1 MKIFLV
7 ISSLLIISIFFFYK
21 EEPEVSDE
29 IEIKLDKKV
38 VVKKLQKESFTKTL
52 KFSGFSEASRIVIIK
67 SQVEGKVSSKS
78 FEKGKFYKA
87 GSQLVLIDPED
98 KIARLK
104 EMEALLN
111 QRKKEYEV
119 AEKLFKKG
127 FRSEVKLS
135 ESRTNFENALA
146 LYEKRQVE
154 LNNTKIL
161 IPFDS
166 TIEDSFIEL
175 GDYVKKGDKIAKIVD
190 LDPIFVKVNV
200 TENVINNLRLNQ
212 TTSIII
218 ADKYYE
224 GLISY
229 ISKTSDPLT
238 RNFRVE
244 IKINNKQKQIISG
257 LSSEVRIDLSKEDA
271 YFIPSSLI
279 SLDDQGKIGI
289 KVVQEKKVLF
299 LTIDIISDTGNGYWV
314 NSNSKNNL
322 EERLEEVKDLDL
334 GDIVCI
340 EGILFRTKT
349 DELTIEV
356 KDFKLLTKS
365 LNPMPE
371 KHAGLTDIET
381 IYRQR
386 YVDLMS
392 NKDSREV
399 FVKRNKI
406 VQSIRKNLE
415 EAGFLEVETPMM
427 HPIPGGANAKPFKTH
442 HNALDKEL
450 FLRIAPE
457 LYLKRL
463 LVGGFEKVFEIN
475 RNFRNEGL

>member
-1 MKIFLV
+1 MKIFLF
-7 ISSLLIISIFFFYK
+7 IFSLLIISIFFFYK
-21 EEPEVSDE
+21 EEAEVSDE

-146 LYEKRQVE
+146 LYEKSQVE

-200 TENVINNLRLNQ
+200 TENVINNLKLNQ

-218 ADKYYE
+218 ADKSYE

-257 LSSEVRIDLSKEDA
+257 LSSEARINLSKEDA

-322 EERLEEVKDLDL
+322 EDYMLITQGHE
-334 GDIVCI
+334 
-340 EGILFRTKT
+340 
-349 DELTIEV
+349 
-356 KDFKLLTKS
+356 
-365 LNPMPE
+365 
-371 KHAGLTDIET
+371 
-381 IYRQR
+381 
-386 YVDLMS
+386 YVIKGE
-392 NKDSREV
+392 NV
-399 FVKRNKI
+399 VI
-406 VQSIRKNLE
+406 KNS
-415 EAGFLEVETPMM
+415 
-427 HPIPGGANAKPFKTH
+427 
-442 HNALDKEL
+442 DD
-450 FLRIAPE
+450 
-457 LYLKRL
+457 
-463 LVGGFEKVFEIN
+463 
-475 RNFRNEGL
+475 

>member
-146 LYEKRQVE
+146 LYEKSQVE

-200 TENVINNLRLNQ
+200 TENVINNLKLNQ
-212 TTSIII
+212 ATSIII
-218 ADKYYE
+218 ADKSYE

-257 LSSEVRIDLSKEDA
+257 LSSEVRINLSKEDA

-289 KVVQEKKVLF
+289 KVVQEKKYYF
-299 LTIDIISDTGNGYWV
+299 
-314 NSNSKNNL
+314 
-322 EERLEEVKDLDL
+322 
-334 GDIVCI
+334 
-340 EGILFRTKT
+340 
-349 DELTIEV
+349 
-356 KDFKLLTKS
+356 
-365 LNPMPE
+365 
-371 KHAGLTDIET
+371 
-381 IYRQR
+381 
-386 YVDLMS
+386 
-392 NKDSREV
+392 
-399 FVKRNKI
+399 
-406 VQSIRKNLE
+406 
-415 EAGFLEVETPMM
+415 
-427 HPIPGGANAKPFKTH
+427 
-442 HNALDKEL
+442 
-450 FLRIAPE
+450 
-457 LYLKRL
+457 
-463 LVGGFEKVFEIN
+463 
-475 RNFRNEGL
+475 

>member
-21 EEPEVSDE
+21 EETEVSDE

-146 LYEKRQVE
+146 LYEKSQVE

-200 TENVINNLRLNQ
+200 TENVINNLKLNQ

-218 ADKYYE
+218 ADKSYE

-257 LSSEVRIDLSKEDA
+257 LSSEVRINLSKEDA

-314 NSNSKNNL
+314 NSNSK
-322 EERLEEVKDLDL
+322 
-334 GDIVCI
+334 
-340 EGILFRTKT
+340 
-349 DELTIEV
+349 
-356 KDFKLLTKS
+356 
-365 LNPMPE
+365 
-371 KHAGLTDIET
+371 
-381 IYRQR
+381 
-386 YVDLMS
+386 
-392 NKDSREV
+392 
-399 FVKRNKI
+399 
-406 VQSIRKNLE
+406 KNLE
-415 EAGFLEVETPMM
+415 DYMLITQGHE
-427 HPIPGGANAKPFKTH
+427 
-442 HNALDKEL
+442 
-450 FLRIAPE
+450 
-457 LYLKRL
+457 YL
-463 LVGGFEKVFEIN
+463 I
-475 RNFRNEGL
+475 EGENVVIKNSDD

>member
-21 EEPEVSDE
+21 EEAEVSDE

-146 LYEKRQVE
+146 LYEKSQVE

-200 TENVINNLRLNQ
+200 TENVINNLKLNQ

-218 ADKYYE
+218 ADKSYE

-257 LSSEVRIDLSKEDA
+257 LSSEVKINLSKEDA

-322 EERLEEVKDLDL
+322 EDYMLITQGHEYV
-334 GDIVCI
+334 I
-340 EGILFRTKT
+340 EGENVVI
-349 DELTIEV
+349 
-356 KDFKLLTKS
+356 KS
-365 LNPMPE
+365 S
-371 KHAGLTDIET
+371 D
-381 IYRQR
+381 
-386 YVDLMS
+386 D
-392 NKDSREV
+392 
-399 FVKRNKI
+399 
-406 VQSIRKNLE
+406 
-415 EAGFLEVETPMM
+415 
-427 HPIPGGANAKPFKTH
+427 
-442 HNALDKEL
+442 
-450 FLRIAPE
+450 
-457 LYLKRL
+457 
-463 LVGGFEKVFEIN
+463 
-475 RNFRNEGL
+475 

>member
-21 EEPEVSDE
+21 EEAEVSDE

-146 LYEKRQVE
+146 LYEKSQVE

-200 TENVINNLRLNQ
+200 TENVINNLKLNQ

-218 ADKYYE
+218 ADKSYE

-257 LSSEVRIDLSKEDA
+257 LSSEARINLSKEDA

-322 EERLEEVKDLDL
+322 EDYMLITQGHEYV
-334 GDIVCI
+334 I
-340 EGILFRTKT
+340 EGENVVI
-349 DELTIEV
+349 
-356 KDFKLLTKS
+356 
-365 LNPMPE
+365 
-371 KHAGLTDIET
+371 
-381 IYRQR
+381 
-386 YVDLMS
+386 
-392 NKDSREV
+392 
-399 FVKRNKI
+399 
-406 VQSIRKNLE
+406 KNS
-415 EAGFLEVETPMM
+415 
-427 HPIPGGANAKPFKTH
+427 
-442 HNALDKEL
+442 DD
-450 FLRIAPE
+450 
-457 LYLKRL
+457 
-463 LVGGFEKVFEIN
+463 
-475 RNFRNEGL
+475 

>member
-21 EEPEVSDE
+21 EEAEVSDE

-146 LYEKRQVE
+146 LYEKSQVE

-200 TENVINNLRLNQ
+200 TENVINNLKLNQ

-218 ADKYYE
+218 ADKSYE

-257 LSSEVRIDLSKEDA
+257 LSSEVKINLSKEDA

-289 KVVQEKKVLF
+289 KVVQEKKYYF
-299 LTIDIISDTGNGYWV
+299 
-314 NSNSKNNL
+314 
-322 EERLEEVKDLDL
+322 
-334 GDIVCI
+334 
-340 EGILFRTKT
+340 
-349 DELTIEV
+349 
-356 KDFKLLTKS
+356 
-365 LNPMPE
+365 
-371 KHAGLTDIET
+371 
-381 IYRQR
+381 
-386 YVDLMS
+386 
-392 NKDSREV
+392 
-399 FVKRNKI
+399 
-406 VQSIRKNLE
+406 
-415 EAGFLEVETPMM
+415 
-427 HPIPGGANAKPFKTH
+427 
-442 HNALDKEL
+442 
-450 FLRIAPE
+450 
-457 LYLKRL
+457 
-463 LVGGFEKVFEIN
+463 
-475 RNFRNEGL
+475 

>member
-1 MKIFLV
+1 M
-7 ISSLLIISIFFFYK
+7 
-21 EEPEVSDE
+21 
-29 IEIKLDKKV
+29 
-38 VVKKLQKESFTKTL
+38 VKKLQKESFTKTL

-146 LYEKRQVE
+146 LYEKSQVE

-200 TENVINNLRLNQ
+200 TENVINNLKLNQ
-212 TTSIII
+212 ATSIII
-218 ADKYYE
+218 ADKSYE

-257 LSSEVRIDLSKEDA
+257 LSSEVRINLSKEDA

-322 EERLEEVKDLDL
+322 EDYMLITQGHEYV
-334 GDIVCI
+334 I
-340 EGILFRTKT
+340 EG
-349 DELTIEV
+349 
-356 KDFKLLTKS
+356 
-365 LNPMPE
+365 
-371 KHAGLTDIET
+371 
-381 IYRQR
+381 
-386 YVDLMS
+386 
-392 NKDSREV
+392 
-399 FVKRNKI
+399 
-406 VQSIRKNLE
+406 
-415 EAGFLEVETPMM
+415 
-427 HPIPGGANAKPFKTH
+427 
-442 HNALDKEL
+442 
-450 FLRIAPE
+450 
-457 LYLKRL
+457 
-463 LVGGFEKVFEIN
+463 EKVVIKN
-475 RNFRNEGL
+475 SDD

>member
-21 EEPEVSDE
+21 EEAEVSDE

-146 LYEKRQVE
+146 LYEKSQVE

-200 TENVINNLRLNQ
+200 TENVINNLKLNQ
-212 TTSIII
+212 ATSIII
-218 ADKYYE
+218 SDKSYE

-257 LSSEVRIDLSKEDA
+257 LSSEVRINLSKEDA

-322 EERLEEVKDLDL
+322 EDYMLITQGHEYV
-334 GDIVCI
+334 I
-340 EGILFRTKT
+340 EGENVVI
-349 DELTIEV
+349 
-356 KDFKLLTKS
+356 
-365 LNPMPE
+365 
-371 KHAGLTDIET
+371 
-381 IYRQR
+381 
-386 YVDLMS
+386 
-392 NKDSREV
+392 
-399 FVKRNKI
+399 
-406 VQSIRKNLE
+406 KNS
-415 EAGFLEVETPMM
+415 
-427 HPIPGGANAKPFKTH
+427 
-442 HNALDKEL
+442 DD
-450 FLRIAPE
+450 
-457 LYLKRL
+457 
-463 LVGGFEKVFEIN
+463 
-475 RNFRNEGL
+475 

>member
-21 EEPEVSDE
+21 EEAEVSDE

-146 LYEKRQVE
+146 LYEKSQVE

-200 TENVINNLRLNQ
+200 TENVINNLKLNQ

-218 ADKYYE
+218 ADKSYE

-257 LSSEVRIDLSKEDA
+257 LSSEVRINLSKEDA

-314 NSNSKNNL
+314 NSNSK
-322 EERLEEVKDLDL
+322 
-334 GDIVCI
+334 
-340 EGILFRTKT
+340 
-349 DELTIEV
+349 
-356 KDFKLLTKS
+356 
-365 LNPMPE
+365 
-371 KHAGLTDIET
+371 
-381 IYRQR
+381 
-386 YVDLMS
+386 
-392 NKDSREV
+392 
-399 FVKRNKI
+399 
-406 VQSIRKNLE
+406 KNLE
-415 EAGFLEVETPMM
+415 DYMLITQGHEYVITGENVV
-427 HPIPGGANAKPFKTH
+427 IKNS
-442 HNALDKEL
+442 DD
-450 FLRIAPE
+450 
-457 LYLKRL
+457 
-463 LVGGFEKVFEIN
+463 
-475 RNFRNEGL
+475 

>member
-21 EEPEVSDE
+21 EEAEVSDE

-67 SQVEGKVSSKS
+67 SQVKGKVSSKS

-146 LYEKRQVE
+146 LYEKSQVE

-200 TENVINNLRLNQ
+200 TENVINNLKLNQ

-218 ADKYYE
+218 ADKSYE

-257 LSSEVRIDLSKEDA
+257 LSSEARINLSKEDA

-322 EERLEEVKDLDL
+322 EDYMLITQGHEYV
-334 GDIVCI
+334 I
-340 EGILFRTKT
+340 EGENVVI
-349 DELTIEV
+349 
-356 KDFKLLTKS
+356 
-365 LNPMPE
+365 
-371 KHAGLTDIET
+371 
-381 IYRQR
+381 
-386 YVDLMS
+386 
-392 NKDSREV
+392 
-399 FVKRNKI
+399 
-406 VQSIRKNLE
+406 KNS
-415 EAGFLEVETPMM
+415 
-427 HPIPGGANAKPFKTH
+427 
-442 HNALDKEL
+442 DD
-450 FLRIAPE
+450 
-457 LYLKRL
+457 
-463 LVGGFEKVFEIN
+463 
-475 RNFRNEGL
+475 

>member
-21 EEPEVSDE
+21 EEAEVSDE

-146 LYEKRQVE
+146 LYEKSQVE

-200 TENVINNLRLNQ
+200 TENVINNLKLNQ
-212 TTSIII
+212 ATSIII
-218 ADKYYE
+218 ADKSYE

-244 IKINNKQKQIISG
+244 IKINNKKKQIISG
-257 LSSEVRIDLSKEDA
+257 LSSEVRINLSKEDA

-322 EERLEEVKDLDL
+322 EDYMLITQGHEYV
-334 GDIVCI
+334 I
-340 EGILFRTKT
+340 EG
-349 DELTIEV
+349 
-356 KDFKLLTKS
+356 
-365 LNPMPE
+365 
-371 KHAGLTDIET
+371 
-381 IYRQR
+381 
-386 YVDLMS
+386 
-392 NKDSREV
+392 
-399 FVKRNKI
+399 
-406 VQSIRKNLE
+406 
-415 EAGFLEVETPMM
+415 
-427 HPIPGGANAKPFKTH
+427 
-442 HNALDKEL
+442 
-450 FLRIAPE
+450 
-457 LYLKRL
+457 
-463 LVGGFEKVFEIN
+463 EKVVIKN
-475 RNFRNEGL
+475 SDD

>member
-21 EEPEVSDE
+21 EEAEVSDE

-146 LYEKRQVE
+146 LYEKSQVE

-200 TENVINNLRLNQ
+200 TENVINNLKLNQ

-218 ADKYYE
+218 ADKSYE

-257 LSSEVRIDLSKEDA
+257 LSSEVRINLSKEDA

-314 NSNSKNNL
+314 NSNSK
-322 EERLEEVKDLDL
+322 
-334 GDIVCI
+334 
-340 EGILFRTKT
+340 
-349 DELTIEV
+349 
-356 KDFKLLTKS
+356 
-365 LNPMPE
+365 
-371 KHAGLTDIET
+371 
-381 IYRQR
+381 
-386 YVDLMS
+386 
-392 NKDSREV
+392 
-399 FVKRNKI
+399 
-406 VQSIRKNLE
+406 KNLE
-415 EAGFLEVETPMM
+415 DYMLITQGHEYV
-427 HPIPGGANAKPFKTH
+427 I
-442 HNALDKEL
+442 
-450 FLRIAPE
+450 
-457 LYLKRL
+457 
-463 LVGGFEKVFEIN
+463 
-475 RNFRNEGL
+475 EGENVVIKNSDD

>member
-38 VVKKLQKESFTKTL
+38 EVKKLQKESFTKTL

-146 LYEKRQVE
+146 LYEKSQVE

-200 TENVINNLRLNQ
+200 TENVINNLKLNQ
-212 TTSIII
+212 ATSIII
-218 ADKYYE
+218 ADKSYE

-257 LSSEVRIDLSKEDA
+257 LSSEVRINLSKEDA

-314 NSNSKNNL
+314 NTNSKNNL
-322 EERLEEVKDLDL
+322 EDYMLITQGHEYV
-334 GDIVCI
+334 I
-340 EGILFRTKT
+340 EG
-349 DELTIEV
+349 
-356 KDFKLLTKS
+356 
-365 LNPMPE
+365 
-371 KHAGLTDIET
+371 
-381 IYRQR
+381 
-386 YVDLMS
+386 
-392 NKDSREV
+392 
-399 FVKRNKI
+399 
-406 VQSIRKNLE
+406 
-415 EAGFLEVETPMM
+415 
-427 HPIPGGANAKPFKTH
+427 
-442 HNALDKEL
+442 
-450 FLRIAPE
+450 
-457 LYLKRL
+457 
-463 LVGGFEKVFEIN
+463 EKVVIKN
-475 RNFRNEGL
+475 SDD

>member
-1 MKIFLV
+1 VKIFLV

-21 EEPEVSDE
+21 EEAEVSDE

-146 LYEKRQVE
+146 LYEKSQVE

-200 TENVINNLRLNQ
+200 TENVINNLKLNQ

-218 ADKYYE
+218 ADKSYE

-257 LSSEVRIDLSKEDA
+257 LSSEVRINLSKEDA

-322 EERLEEVKDLDL
+322 EDYMLITQGHEYV
-334 GDIVCI
+334 I
-340 EGILFRTKT
+340 EGENVVI
-349 DELTIEV
+349 
-356 KDFKLLTKS
+356 
-365 LNPMPE
+365 
-371 KHAGLTDIET
+371 
-381 IYRQR
+381 
-386 YVDLMS
+386 
-392 NKDSREV
+392 
-399 FVKRNKI
+399 
-406 VQSIRKNLE
+406 KNS
-415 EAGFLEVETPMM
+415 
-427 HPIPGGANAKPFKTH
+427 
-442 HNALDKEL
+442 DD
-450 FLRIAPE
+450 
-457 LYLKRL
+457 
-463 LVGGFEKVFEIN
+463 
-475 RNFRNEGL
+475 

>member
-38 VVKKLQKESFTKTL
+38 MVKKLQKESFTKTL

-146 LYEKRQVE
+146 LYEKSQVE

-200 TENVINNLRLNQ
+200 TENVINNLKLNQ
-212 TTSIII
+212 ATSIII
-218 ADKYYE
+218 ADKSYE

-244 IKINNKQKQIISG
+244 IKINNKKKQIISG
-257 LSSEVRIDLSKEDA
+257 LSSEVRINLSKEDA

-322 EERLEEVKDLDL
+322 EDYMLITQGHEYV
-334 GDIVCI
+334 I
-340 EGILFRTKT
+340 EG
-349 DELTIEV
+349 
-356 KDFKLLTKS
+356 
-365 LNPMPE
+365 
-371 KHAGLTDIET
+371 
-381 IYRQR
+381 
-386 YVDLMS
+386 
-392 NKDSREV
+392 
-399 FVKRNKI
+399 
-406 VQSIRKNLE
+406 
-415 EAGFLEVETPMM
+415 
-427 HPIPGGANAKPFKTH
+427 
-442 HNALDKEL
+442 
-450 FLRIAPE
+450 
-457 LYLKRL
+457 
-463 LVGGFEKVFEIN
+463 EKVVIKN
-475 RNFRNEGL
+475 SDD

>member
-21 EEPEVSDE
+21 EEAEVSDD

-146 LYEKRQVE
+146 LYEKSQVE

-200 TENVINNLRLNQ
+200 TENVINNLKLNQ

-218 ADKYYE
+218 ADKSYE

-257 LSSEVRIDLSKEDA
+257 LSSEARINLSKEDA

-314 NSNSKNNL
+314 NSNSK
-322 EERLEEVKDLDL
+322 
-334 GDIVCI
+334 
-340 EGILFRTKT
+340 
-349 DELTIEV
+349 
-356 KDFKLLTKS
+356 
-365 LNPMPE
+365 
-371 KHAGLTDIET
+371 
-381 IYRQR
+381 
-386 YVDLMS
+386 
-392 NKDSREV
+392 
-399 FVKRNKI
+399 
-406 VQSIRKNLE
+406 KNLE
-415 EAGFLEVETPMM
+415 DYMLITQGHEYV
-427 HPIPGGANAKPFKTH
+427 I
-442 HNALDKEL
+442 
-450 FLRIAPE
+450 
-457 LYLKRL
+457 
-463 LVGGFEKVFEIN
+463 
-475 RNFRNEGL
+475 EGENVVIKNSDD